1 MVKLKLLYVIM
12 KLEFSQVLENPFQSS
27 VKRAKYSSDTS
38 HTVPL
43 CAELGMDFSEPVKRL
58 ILPFIAL
65 ISLVILITVSCK
77 GSCCFAYYFVVHI
90 ILFY

>member
-1 MVKLKLLYVIM
+1 MRGAWPVIFSNSTCPFIGCARFMMKLKLLYVII

-43 CAELGMDFSEPVKRL
+43 CVELGMDFSEPVKRL
-58 ILPFIAL
+58 IAPFIAL
-65 ISLVILITVSCK
+65 ISLVI
-77 GSCCFAYYFVVHI
+77 
-90 ILFY
+90 